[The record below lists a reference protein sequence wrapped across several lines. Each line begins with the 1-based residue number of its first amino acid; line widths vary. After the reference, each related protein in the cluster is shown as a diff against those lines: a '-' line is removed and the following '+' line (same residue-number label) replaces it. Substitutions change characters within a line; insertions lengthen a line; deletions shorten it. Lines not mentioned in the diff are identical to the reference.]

1 MEEHFLKEKIANK
14 KMFKTR
20 KPYIMSKENN

>member
-1 MEEHFLKEKIANK
+1 MGEHFFKEKIANK
-14 KMFKTR
+14 KMFKTQ

>member
-1 MEEHFLKEKIANK
+1 MHEHFLKEKIANK
-14 KMFKTR
+14 KMLKTW